1 VAFFSHLLFEAD
13 CRSISN
19 IMNTTRRQFL
29 MTTST
34 AAAGIAAGCTTPP
47 RSSTG
52 WIDAHVHV
60 WTPDTKAYPL
70 ATGFTE
76 NEMKPPSY
84 TPEQL
89 FAQCRPHGVS
99 RIVLIQMNF
108 YEYDNSYMLDMMRRH
123 EGVFGGVAII
133 DENAPDVRGRM
144 KALADQGVR
153 GFRLYTDKKNSDG
166 WATSAG
172 MKEMWKTG
180 ADLGQSMCLL
190 ANPDAL
196 GNVSRMC
203 SEFPDT
209 PVVIDHFARI
219 GVSGS
224 VLQKDLDQ
232 LLALAK
238 FKNTHVKTSAFYAL
252 GKKQSPYTDLGPMI
266 RQLRD
271 AYGAQRLMWATDC
284 PYQSGEGHSYGASVE
299 LIRDRL
305 GFLSASDKEWMLR
318 KTAEKVF
325 FS

>member
-1 VAFFSHLLFEAD
+1 
-13 CRSISN
+13 
-19 IMNTTRRQFL
+19 MTTTRRDFL
-29 MTTST
+29 VTTSM
-34 AAAGIAAGCTTPP
+34 AAAGIATGCTSLPT
-47 RSSTG
+47 SSSG

-60 WTPDTKAYPL
+60 WTPDTRAYPL
-70 ATGFTE
+70 AKGYAKD
-76 NEMKPPSY
+76 EMKPPSY
-84 TPEQL
+84 TPEEL
-89 FAQCRPHGVS
+89 FAQSRPHGIS

-144 KALADQGVR
+144 TALADQGVR
-153 GFRLYTDKKNSDG
+153 GFRLYTNKENTDG

-180 ADLGQSMCLL
+180 ADLGLSMCLL

-196 GNVSRMC
+196 ANVGRMC
-203 SEFPDT
+203 TEFPDT

-224 VLQKDLDQ
+224 VKQEDLDQ
-232 LLALAK
+232 LLDLAK
-238 FKNTHVKTSAFYAL
+238 FRHTHVKTSAFYAL
-252 GKKQSPYTDLGPMI
+252 GKKQPPYTDLGPMI

-271 AYGAQRLMWATDC
+271 AYGARRLMWATDC

-299 LIRDRL
+299 LIRDQL
-305 GFLSASDKEWMLR
+305 AFLSASDKEWMLR

>member
-1 VAFFSHLLFEAD
+1 
-13 CRSISN
+13 
-19 IMNTTRRQFL
+19 

-34 AAAGIAAGCTTPP
+34 AAAGLAAGCNAPP
-47 RSSTG
+47 KSSSG

-70 ATGFTE
+70 AADFTKDA
-76 NEMKPPSY
+76 MKPPSY
-84 TPEQL
+84 TPEEL

-108 YEYDNSYMLDMMRRH
+108 YEYDNSYMLAMMRRH

-133 DENAPDVRGRM
+133 DENPPDVRGRM

-172 MKEMWKTG
+172 MREMWKTG

-196 GNVSRMC
+196 ANVSRMC
-203 SEFPDT
+203 TEFPDT

-224 VLQKDLDQ
+224 VERKDLDQ

-238 FKNTHVKTSAFYAL
+238 FKNTYVKTSAFYAL
-252 GKKQSPYTDLGPMI
+252 GKKQPPYTDLGPMI

-299 LIRDRL
+299 LVRDRL